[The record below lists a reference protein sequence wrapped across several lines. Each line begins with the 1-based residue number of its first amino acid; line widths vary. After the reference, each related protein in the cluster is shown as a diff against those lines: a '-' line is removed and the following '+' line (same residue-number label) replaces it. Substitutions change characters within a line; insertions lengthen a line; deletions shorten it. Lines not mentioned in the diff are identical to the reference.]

1 MQRPPTPSAMEI
13 ASRFRWTILG
23 LAFVSQLT
31 TTLAAQVVPPL
42 APLFQAELGLSKVEI
57 GVFSSAAFAGSWGV
71 LLVAGYLTERFGVR
85 RMMSVG
91 QTVAGAVMM
100 TMALVGSFLQAVAVM
115 FVVGLCRGM
124 VHPGASKAIMDW
136 FPARERAT
144 AMGVKQTGYPVAG
157 ILMAATLPALAL
169 ALGWRYAIALMGFLI
184 MAGGIGTAILYRDP
198 ASEGPVVKSRVSMRD
213 GVGQL
218 IRNPK
223 LWVLAATALFL
234 VTAQLALVAYL
245 ALYMSDVV
253 LLSLLPDEGARIIA
267 AGGFLALLQA
277 GGVVGRVSWGMVSD
291 RLFPERRM
299 SLMATIG
306 AVAGLMALVMGY
318 LSSGL
323 PLWLLA
329 VAVFVYGGTALGWNG
344 LYHALIVETAGQ
356 KHAAMG
362 VGLCMT
368 LTQAGTVGG
377 PPLFGLVV
385 DLTGSYQTAWL
396 CLSCLSIGGALLG
409 TLYSGRFS
417 TPPGS
422 HRHSCPPTARA

>member
-198 ASEGPVVKSRVSMRD
+198 ASEGPSVKSRVSMRD
-213 GVGQL
+213 GVG
-218 IRNPK
+218 
-223 LWVLAATALFL
+223 
-234 VTAQLALVAYL
+234 
-245 ALYMSDVV
+245 
-253 LLSLLPDEGARIIA
+253 
-267 AGGFLALLQA
+267 
-277 GGVVGRVSWGMVSD
+277 
-291 RLFPERRM
+291 
-299 SLMATIG
+299 
-306 AVAGLMALVMGY
+306 
-318 LSSGL
+318 
-323 PLWLLA
+323 
-329 VAVFVYGGTALGWNG
+329 
-344 LYHALIVETAGQ
+344 
-356 KHAAMG
+356 
-362 VGLCMT
+362 
-368 LTQAGTVGG
+368 
-377 PPLFGLVV
+377 
-385 DLTGSYQTAWL
+385 
-396 CLSCLSIGGALLG
+396 
-409 TLYSGRFS
+409 
-417 TPPGS
+417 
-422 HRHSCPPTARA
+422 